1 MKNLVSQENIKTV
14 VVSAVLHGTWELIFT
29 ETVSS
34 TPENVKASFKRHQMN
49 HFTVLHGTVDGCLGT
64 ERFNSFPHKVP
75 RLNRR
80 LSPLTNLWLKNE

>member
-64 ERFNSFPHKVP
+64 ERFNSFETLFAILDEYENDPGP
-75 RLNRR
+75 PI
-80 LSPLTNLWLKNE
+80 PLCA